1 MVLICSQV
9 TVRPSIPGAY
19 QCKITQSTGIA
30 TQMQLQILWRGNRDM
45 STDLEY
51 KERET
56 QRKRESGRQAS
67 EAQQEKERKRARA
80 SDKNKGD
87 EFRWMN
93 KTKIL
98 YRQ

>member
-1 MVLICSQV
+1 
-9 TVRPSIPGAY
+9 
-19 QCKITQSTGIA
+19 
-30 TQMQLQILWRGNRDM
+30 MQLQILWRGNRDM